1 MKNEKK
7 YHAPAAE
14 AMLKIL
20 EFLADHPGS
29 WGISEL
35 SGAVQEGKN
44 IVFRVLNV
52 LVERGYAVRQDSGKY
67 ELGAKLF
74 SLGMKLHD
82 RFDLR
87 FKARPFLRI
96 LAERT
101 GETCQLQIP
110 DGERMLSIETV
121 YPRRDYYLMV
131 NPGARLYY
139 HGNAFGKAV
148 MAFLEEDVLKKIL
161 QAPLK
166 KITESTVT
174 APSAI
179 RRELAAIRRTLVAV
193 EHNEYVRGSFCIG
206 SPVFDA
212 SGAVVAGVGVSALSS
227 RMEAADELQMKTWV
241 LECAGAISE
250 SIGYREGENEKK

>member
-1 MKNEKK
+1 MTKEKK
-7 YHAPAAE
+7 YQAPAAE
-14 AMLKIL
+14 TMLKIL
-20 EFLADHPGS
+20 EFLADHPGA

-52 LVERGYAVRQDSGKY
+52 LAGHGYAVRNESGKY

-87 FKARPFLRI
+87 FKARPFLRV
-96 LAERT
+96 LADRS

-110 DGERMLSIETV
+110 DGDRMLSIETV

-148 MAFLEEDVLKKIL
+148 MAFLDEECLKSIL
-161 QAPLK
+161 KAPLK
-166 KITESTVT
+166 KITEFTVT

-179 RRELAAIRRTLVAV
+179 RRELVVIRRTRVAE

-212 SGAVVAGVGVSALSS
+212 SGRVVAGVGISALSS
-227 RMEAADELQMKTWV
+227 RMDAADESQLKAWV
-241 LECAGAISE
+241 RECAEAISE
-250 SIGYREGENEKK
+250 SIGYREVGDEKK